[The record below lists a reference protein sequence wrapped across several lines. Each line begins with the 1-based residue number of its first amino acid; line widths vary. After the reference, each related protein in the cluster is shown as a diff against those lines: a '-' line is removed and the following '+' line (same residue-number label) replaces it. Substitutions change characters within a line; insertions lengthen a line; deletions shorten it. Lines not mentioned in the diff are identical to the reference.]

1 MSEDELVGDEIIDM
15 SDEVDFDG
23 EDLGE
28 DDDLLEGD
36 DFPRS
41 SDTE

>member
-1 MSEDELVGDEIIDM
+1 MSDEEIVDDEIIDM

-28 DDDLLEGD
+28 DDDLLGGD
-36 DFPRS
+36 DFSGS
-41 SDTE
+41 SETE